1 MHLHVLFASAVVV
14 LAALAVISALAL
26 VIVWAW
32 CAIRRTLHADRHR
45 PPHQETGVR
54 RPSVGAASAGTMGTT
69 GRWMLLSWLVPTLV
83 LLSLDRRLPALLAWG
98 TPSTLLV
105 LGIGALVRQQR
116 APSLLD
122 QPPSRL
128 VTESPTTLTSRS
140 PPWSPPPSTRQPSP
154 RVRRHE
160 SLGGDSP
167 RIISGSRFHPHC
179 EAVGDAVQQLSADR

>member
-1 MHLHVLFASAVVV
+1 MHLHVLFASVVVV
-14 LAALAVISALAL
+14 LAALAAIITLAL

-32 CAIRRTLHADRHR
+32 CAIRRILHANRHHPSRQEWGATR
-45 PPHQETGVR
+45 PDAG
-54 RPSVGAASAGTMGTT
+54 AGTLGTT
-69 GRWMLLSWLVPTLV
+69 GRWMLLSWLVPALV

-105 LGIGALVRQQR
+105 LGVGALVRQQR
-116 APSLLD
+116 APSFLD
-122 QPPSRL
+122 QPPSRIA
-128 VTESPTTLTSRS
+128 TESPTTLTSRS

-160 SLGGDSP
+160 SSGGDSP
-167 RIISGSRFHPHC
+167 GIISGSRFHPHC